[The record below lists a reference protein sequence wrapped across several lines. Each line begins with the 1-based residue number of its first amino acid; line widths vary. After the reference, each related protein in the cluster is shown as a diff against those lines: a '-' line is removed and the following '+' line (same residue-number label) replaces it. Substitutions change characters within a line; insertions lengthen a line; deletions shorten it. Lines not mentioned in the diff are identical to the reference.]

1 MCSFKIFKCKEF
13 LNNSLQIFIYLAAVD
28 DKPSSSSEEQTA
40 PIAPGGYQNP
50 AYSRSASFERSP
62 EKHGR
67 RRITTQQAPHQFE
80 MVRVNNTDPILKE
93 VAKQINDSVESTTT
107 DIRRNPQHSA
117 DDNWMPLPYPYP
129 YDTTMPAPAASSS
142 R

>member
-1 MCSFKIFKCKEF
+1 MCSFKIFKSKEF
-13 LNNSLQIFIYLAAVD
+13 LNNNVQIFIFIYLFTNCLQIFIYFAAID

-67 RRITTQQAPHQFE
+67 RRITPQQVPHQFE
-80 MVRVNNTDPILKE
+80 VERVNGKLE
-93 VAKQINDSVESTTT
+93 A
-107 DIRRNPQHSA
+107 
-117 DDNWMPLPYPYP
+117 MLMG
-129 YDTTMPAPAASSS
+129 MPADGKI
-142 R
+142 